1 MARPDFVGKVLLF
14 FTLLQRNIESWFRV
28 DFRKKDYFAHQIKYT
43 DSMKWKYEIINP
55 GYSTKSTDT

>member
-1 MARPDFVGKVLLF
+1 M
-14 FTLLQRNIESWFRV
+14 QRNIKSWFRG